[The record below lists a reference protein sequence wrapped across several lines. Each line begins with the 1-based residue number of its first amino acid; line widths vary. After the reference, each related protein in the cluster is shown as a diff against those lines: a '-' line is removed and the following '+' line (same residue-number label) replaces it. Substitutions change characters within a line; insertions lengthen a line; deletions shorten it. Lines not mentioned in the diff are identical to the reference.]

1 VITFFA
7 PGQPAAQGSKRHVGN
22 GVMLETNPHLKSW
35 RSVVAGACLDA
46 TSALLIETPIHR
58 CLRMEIIFFYP
69 RPQAHYG
76 KRKGERYL
84 KPTAPTH
91 KQSTPDLDKLVRAI
105 GDALKG
111 VAYVDDAL
119 VVELQAA
126 KVYTEAQAG
135 AHITLIPLDK

>member
-35 RSVVAGACLDA
+35 RSVVAGACPMAEPL
-46 TSALLIETPIHR
+46 HR

-76 KRKGERYL
+76 RRKGERYL

-126 KVYTEAQAG
+126 KVYTEAQTG